1 MLFITKLRKEVA
13 FSSVTI
19 RTGFAIPGGLRKSP
33 KAEYAGAGINKN
45 VENDKKC
52 NRKCNGFLSHLL

>member
-45 VENDKKC
+45 VENDKV
-52 NRKCNGFLSHLL
+52 